1 MSKGVSPLVAAVLLI
16 AATMSIAGILAFWA
30 STFVRTQTA
39 SFENQTLTSECNFAT
54 FEVYTC
60 TYDAGSSRISLA
72 LNNNGQVALKNLA
85 AYVQYANDTLQQI
98 NMTDTL
104 PQNSLKQFYLN
115 DIGSNYSKIIIRTH
129 CPQLS
134 RETPCK

>member
-39 SFENQTLTSECNFAT
+39 SFENQTITSECNFAT

-60 TYDAGSSRISLA
+60 TYDASASKVLLS
-72 LNNNGQVALKNLA
+72 LNNNGQITLKTLS
-85 AYVQYANDTLQQI
+85 AYVQYADGTLTQI
-98 NMTDTL
+98 NITDSL

-115 DIGSNYSKIIIRTH
+115 NVNSNYQKIIIRTH

-134 RETPCK
+134 KETACK